1 MKNRELISIGRVVN
15 THGIRGK
22 LRIVYYN
29 EEKTSFFRYKK
40 ILLRDSFGQLE
51 PFEVTDARIHRK
63 SIIVQFK
70 GFDNLDHAER
80 LVGASV
86 LVERSA
92 LPELDEGEYYW
103 VDLIGMEVTTAKG
116 DRVGELSDIIPTRGA
131 DVFVIEADER
141 EVLVPATE
149 EVIREIDLA
158 SRRMV
163 ICPVKGLMGDD
174 SV

>member
-1 MKNRELISIGRVVN
+1 MKNRELILIGRVVHA
-15 THGIRGK
+15 HGIHGK

-29 EEKTSFFRYKK
+29 EDKTSFFRYRK

-63 SIIVQFK
+63 SIIVQLK
-70 GFDNLDHAER
+70 GFDNLDQAER

-86 LVERSA
+86 LVEKSA
-92 LPELDEGEYYW
+92 LPELEQGEYYW
-103 VDLIGMEVTTAKG
+103 ADLIGMEVTNAKG
-116 DRVGELSDIIPTRGA
+116 DWVGEVSDIIPTRGA
-131 DVFVIEADER
+131 DVFVIKAHER
-141 EVLVPATE
+141 ELLVPATE

-163 ICPVKGLMGDD
+163 ICPEEGLIGDD

>member
-1 MKNRELISIGRVVN
+1 MKNRELILIGRVVHG
-15 THGIRGK
+15 HGIHGK

-29 EEKTSFFRYKK
+29 EDKTSFFRYRK

-63 SIIVQFK
+63 FIIVQFK
-70 GFDNLDHAER
+70 GFDNLDQAER

-86 LVERSA
+86 LVEKSA
-92 LPELDEGEYYW
+92 LPELEEGEYYW
-103 VDLIGMEVTTAKG
+103 ADLIGMEVSNAKG
-116 DRVGELSDIIPTRGA
+116 DRVGEVSDIIPTRGA
-131 DVFVIEADER
+131 DVFVIKAHER
-141 EVLVPATE
+141 ELLVPATE
-149 EVIREIDLA
+149 EVIREIDLT

-163 ICPVKGLMGDD
+163 ICPVEGLIGDD